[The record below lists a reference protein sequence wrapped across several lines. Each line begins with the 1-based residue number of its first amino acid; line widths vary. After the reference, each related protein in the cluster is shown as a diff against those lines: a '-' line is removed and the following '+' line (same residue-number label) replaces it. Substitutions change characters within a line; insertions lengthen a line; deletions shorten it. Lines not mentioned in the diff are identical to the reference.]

1 MNAQERAAASY
12 GSTSAPVKSPR
23 QIEYQAFARVTR
35 AMNAAAEKDDT
46 DPTAFPGLAEA
57 LFQNSKLWLII
68 ASDVGKPT
76 NGLPESLRAQL
87 LSLAEFTRAH
97 TGKVLAREATAEPLI
112 EINTSIMRGLRK
124 QSEAATCPA

>member
-46 DPTAFPGLAEA
+46 DPTAFPASPRPC
-57 LFQNSKLWLII
+57 FKIRNSGSLSPLMSESRQM
-68 ASDVGKPT
+68 ACRRAFGRSFSPSP
-76 NGLPESLRAQL
+76 NLPAPIP
-87 LSLAEFTRAH
+87 
-97 TGKVLAREATAEPLI
+97 ARFWHA
-112 EINTSIMRGLRK
+112 RQQ
-124 QSEAATCPA
+124 QSR